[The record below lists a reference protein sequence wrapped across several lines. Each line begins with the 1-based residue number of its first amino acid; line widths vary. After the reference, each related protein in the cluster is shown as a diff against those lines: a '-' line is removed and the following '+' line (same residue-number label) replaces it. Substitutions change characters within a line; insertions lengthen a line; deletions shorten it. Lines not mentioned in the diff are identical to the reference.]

1 MGKAVV
7 TVKIMP
13 DTVEADLDGIEQ
25 AALEKIASFTGNDE
39 TKTEVEPVAFGLK
52 AVKITFVMDE
62 DQGSPESLEKEIQAL
77 DGVMSCETV
86 DVRRAIG

>member
-1 MGKAVV
+1 MAKAVV

-13 DTVEADLDGIEQ
+13 DTVEADLASIEKQ
-25 AALEKIASFTGNDE
+25 ALERIAAFTGNTE
-39 TKTEVEPVAFGLK
+39 TKTEIELIAFGLK
-52 AVKITFVMDE
+52 AIRITFVMDE
-62 DQGSPESLEKEIQAL
+62 DQGSPEPVEKEIQAL